1 MHTAAALQPPEDNP
15 FVTLSA
21 AYPPALARPA
31 IYQCLSQCQRIS
43 IFEKGLR
50 GRIRIASTYSSVGV
64 CSAAAGNIDTLV
76 RNQGNVRARS
86 SAMMG
91 LTMY

>member
-15 FVTLSA
+15 FVTLNA

-31 IYQCLSQCQRIS
+31 IYQGLSQCQRIS

-50 GRIRIASTYSSVGV
+50 GRIRIASTYSAVGV
-64 CSAAAGNIDTLV
+64 CSAAAGNI
-76 RNQGNVRARS
+76 S
-86 SAMMG
+86 SATRATSG
-91 LTMY
+91 PVAAP

>member
-1 MHTAAALQPPEDNP
+1 MLFKVFGGSLGLFFGASDPQGGNGQLRPRSPAA
-15 FVTLSA
+15 
-21 AYPPALARPA
+21 PA
-31 IYQCLSQCQRIS
+31 
-43 IFEKGLR
+43 
-50 GRIRIASTYSSVGV
+50 TV

-91 LTMY
+91 LAMY